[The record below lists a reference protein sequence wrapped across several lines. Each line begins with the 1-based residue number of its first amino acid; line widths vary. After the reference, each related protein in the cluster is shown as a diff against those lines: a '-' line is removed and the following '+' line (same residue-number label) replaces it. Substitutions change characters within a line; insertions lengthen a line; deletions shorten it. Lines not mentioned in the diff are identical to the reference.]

1 MSTKRFGTAIAAT
14 GAMFLLLP
22 LRAERPLGEY
32 FLGFESH
39 PCSEWTLATSETAT
53 EGEKFGR
60 GLYVLTTS
68 RTAFESGRGESAPE
82 VAAALEDGLLSYCQE
97 HPSESIASAAAVV
110 VHALAER
117 SAH

>member
-39 PCSEWTLATSETAT
+39 PCSEWTRLKVVE
-53 EGEKFGR
+53 
-60 GLYVLTTS
+60 
-68 RTAFESGRGESAPE
+68 ESQHQKWLR
-82 VAAALEDGLLSYCQE
+82 
-97 HPSESIASAAAVV
+97 
-110 VHALAER
+110 R
-117 SAH
+117 